1 MKEGSAKK
9 AEKFIKWFSEIHKED
24 VPTVGGKGAN
34 LGEIYNLKINVPPG
48 FVVTTSAYNHFLI
61 KAGIKEKIKEIVK
74 SINYEDLEDLEKKT
88 KNIRELMI
96 HSKIP
101 KEIEEEISDAY
112 NALDTRDFNFESGT
126 ALTIL
131 KRSAEP
137 IFVAIRSSATAEDLA
152 NASFAG
158 QQDSFLNIKGYN
170 EVIENV
176 KKTFASLYT
185 ARATYYRKKQNYTKE
200 ARLAAIVQRMIDSK
214 KSGVVFSQNP
224 SYEDKN
230 VIVESVWGLG
240 EGIVS
245 GTITPDHYVVSRD
258 LKIIEEKISNKKI
271 AITRGSNGKEKIVQL
286 SPSVSKKK
294 VLKDSEIKSL
304 TETSLKLE
312 EHYQKPQD
320 TEFAIEG
327 EEIYIVQTRA
337 ITTLKKR
344 LKEDEKKTI
353 SGDEILSGVGASP
366 GIGSGKVKIVRSIK
380 DLEKIEKGDVLV
392 TKMTNP
398 DMVVTM
404 QKTSAIITDEGGLTA
419 HAAIVSREM
428 GIPSIVG
435 TENATK
441 ILKENMVVSVDG
453 YTGKVYLGK
462 IQGVKKEEVLP
473 ITAKTKT
480 EIKILLDLPSSA
492 ERAAKTKAKF
502 VGLTRIEGIIA
513 ESGMHPDYFLKNG
526 KIKDYEDIIFKGL
539 NTIAHHF
546 EGMWVRSS
554 DVRSDEYKELK
565 GAPKEVEENPML
577 GMHGIRFGLKEP
589 EILKAEI
596 RAMERVSQKG
606 KKIGLLIPQV
616 ISTDEVKKVKGILKE
631 LNIKNLKFG
640 VMIETPAAVQLI
652 GALCKLGIDFISF
665 GTNDLTQYI
674 LAIDRGNEEVQYL
687 YDEMHP
693 AVLKELEYV
702 IRVCK
707 NNKVKTSI
715 CGQAGSKKP
724 MVKFL
729 VERGIDSLS
738 VNVDVAHEISEYVA
752 ELERIKNRS
761 SDKEPRKYHAK
772 NFSRR

>member
-1 MKEGSAKK
+1 MEEVNKEDSERKT
-9 AEKFIKWFSEIHKED
+9 EKFIRWFSEIHKED
-24 VPTVGGKGAN
+24 VLTVGGKGAN
-34 LGEIYNLKINVPPG
+34 LGEIYNLKVNVPPG
-48 FVVTTSAYNHFLI
+48 FVVTTDAYNHFLTE
-61 KAGIKEKIKEIVK
+61 AGIKEKIKEIVK

-88 KNIRELMI
+88 KDIRELMI
-96 HSKIP
+96 RSKIP

-152 NASFAG
+152 TASFAG

-200 ARLAAIVQRMIDSK
+200 ARLAAVVQRMIDSK

-258 LKIIEEKISNKKI
+258 LKIIEEKISDKKI
-271 AITRGSNGKEKIVQL
+271 AITRGANGKERTVQL
-286 SPSVSKKK
+286 SPKTSKEK
-294 VLKDSEIKSL
+294 VLEDSEIKSL
-304 TETSLKLE
+304 AETSLKLE

-327 EEIYIVQTRA
+327 GEIYIVQTRA

-344 LKEDEKKTI
+344 LKEDERKTI

-380 DLEKIEKGDVLV
+380 DLEKIDKGDVLV

-435 TENATK
+435 TGDATK

-462 IQGVKKEEVLP
+462 VQGVKKEEVLP

-492 ERAAKTKAKF
+492 ERAAKTKARF

-526 KIKDYEDIIFKGL
+526 KIKDYEDIIFKG
-539 NTIAHHF
+539 IF
-546 EGMWVRSS
+546 RGS
-554 DVRSDEYKELK
+554 
-565 GAPKEVEENPML
+565 L
-577 GMHGIRFGLKEP
+577 G
-589 EILKAEI
+589 
-596 RAMERVSQKG
+596 
-606 KKIGLLIPQV
+606 
-616 ISTDEVKKVKGILKE
+616 
-631 LNIKNLKFG
+631 
-640 VMIETPAAVQLI
+640 
-652 GALCKLGIDFISF
+652 
-665 GTNDLTQYI
+665 
-674 LAIDRGNEEVQYL
+674 
-687 YDEMHP
+687 
-693 AVLKELEYV
+693 
-702 IRVCK
+702 
-707 NNKVKTSI
+707 
-715 CGQAGSKKP
+715 
-724 MVKFL
+724 
-729 VERGIDSLS
+729 
-738 VNVDVAHEISEYVA
+738 
-752 ELERIKNRS
+752 
-761 SDKEPRKYHAK
+761 
-772 NFSRR
+772 

>member
-1 MKEGSAKK
+1 MKESSAKK

-286 SPSVSKKK
+286 SLSVSKKK